1 MVKNCDR
8 GLEKAAQGRS
18 KLVLQITNG
27 FVYTTLSL
35 NRLVRRLLE
44 RFVNNLRKE
53 RVTQMLDKERCV
65 KEQICFDLLY
75 VSCIYFTS

>member
-1 MVKNCDR
+1 M
-8 GLEKAAQGRS
+8 LPEAAAN
-18 KLVLQITNG
+18 KIG
-27 FVYTTLSL
+27 FADYKWVCLHNFV

-44 RFVNNLRKE
+44 RFVKNLRKE